1 MAENVRCVH
10 LHPSIRL
17 PCKNGTRCF
26 ETQPHAR
33 MEKEGTATSRPEHV
47 MHLGPRKGATVRM
60 ATGERTI
67 ISILSGL
74 FCSISMT
81 FLARQPSWLHL

>member
-10 LHPSIRL
+10 LHHSTRL
-17 PCKNGTRCF
+17 PWRDDMRCF

-33 MEKEGTATSRPEHV
+33 MEKEGRATSRPEHV

-60 ATGERTI
+60 ATGEHTI

-81 FLARQPSWLHL
+81 FLAGQPSWLHL